1 MAIVSKI
8 IQAVEAASGLRC
20 YYDNV
25 EGLNVLLDNVE
36 FPCVYMELLQNSQ
49 VENDNGNWVERAD
62 VAIVVC
68 DKTDF
73 DADAAENEQIIER
86 CKNTAVQIAQ
96 MLGTTGEV
104 ALQSINSG
112 RRFYQEFDV
121 ILTGYA
127 INLNVQ
133 EVYGVTGC
141 DIEPTEITI
150 TENGVYDVKGVQVA
164 VVNVSGECPPC
175 PPCPPCGFSLQDFID
190 NGGKFAYHSG
200 IYATPYVDVFK
211 TLDFSGANFQ
221 HLFAYSKMESFVPW
235 KIKAESATPQSL
247 GYAFYDVS
255 GTEDGGL
262 ALDLSEFH
270 VVASNMLAIF
280 YNSDFSEIDFTGIDT
295 SRCANF
301 GNAFRVMKF
310 LRSIDLS
317 GLNFAAASNVANFL
331 SSNPHLVSLIGS
343 HTLDEVL
350 SGDIAV
356 CVGLSINLTIASCPQ
371 LERASLRAIING
383 VADRTGAQAR
393 TLTIGAALQAKLTTD
408 DIEILTN
415 KNWNLA

>member
-73 DADAAENEQIIER
+73 DADAGENEQIIER

-164 VVNVSGECPPC
+164 VVDVSGECPPC

-200 IYATPYVDVFK
+200 IFSTPFLEVFK
-211 TLDFSGANFQ
+211 TLDFSRANFPY
-221 HLFAYSKMESFVPW
+221 LFAYAMMESFVPW
-235 KIKAESATPQSL
+235 KLKAENTTPQFMD
-247 GYAFYDVS
+247 YAFYYVV
-255 GTEDGGL
+255 GTEDYGL
-262 ALDLSEFH
+262 TLDLSEFH
-270 VVASNMLAIF
+270 VVVNGMLNIF
-280 YNSDFSEIDFTGIDT
+280 RYSKFETIDLTGIDT
-295 SRCANF
+295 SHCTKF
-301 GNAFRVMKF
+301 GNAFRGMAS
-310 LRSIDLS
+310 LRSLDLS
-317 GLNFAAASNVANFL
+317 GLSFATASSVTSFL
-331 SSNPHLVSLIGS
+331 NANPHLTTLIGS

-356 CVGLSINLTIASCPQ
+356 CVGLSINLAITSCPE

-383 VADRTGAQAR
+383 VADRTGTEAM
-393 TLTIGAALQAKLTTD
+393 TLTIGADLQAKLTAG

>member
-1 MAIVSKI
+1 MAIVTKI

-73 DADAAENEQIIER
+73 DADAGENEQIIER

-164 VVNVSGECPPC
+164 VVDVSGECPPC
-175 PPCPPCGFSLQDFID
+175 PPCPPCGFSLQDFIN

-200 IYATPYVDVFK
+200 IYADPFLEVFN
-211 TLDFSGANFQ
+211 TLDFSSANFQ
-221 HLFAYSKMESFVPW
+221 YLFANAMMESFVPW
-235 KIKAESATPQSL
+235 KIKAENTTPL
-247 GYAFYDVS
+247 LLNYAFFDVAQ
-255 GTEDGGL
+255 TEDGGL
-262 ALDLSEFH
+262 VLDLSELHIAAQSMLSIFH
-270 VVASNMLAIF
+270 
-280 YNSDFSEIDFTGIDT
+280 NSEFAEIDLTGIDT
-295 SRCANF
+295 SRCVNF
-301 GNAFRVMKF
+301 GNAFRDMAF
-310 LRSIDLS
+310 LRSLDLS
-317 GLNFAAASNVANFL
+317 GLSFAAASNVTRFL
-331 SSNPHLVSLIGS
+331 NANPHLVSLIGS

-356 CVGLSINLTIASCPQ
+356 CVWLSINLTITNCPE

-393 TLTIGAALQAKLTTD
+393 TLTIGADLQAKLTAG